1 MYIPNPYFSNVPY
14 IGDLTLDYILMED
27 GYPVLFVC
35 KSNEK
40 YFLCVCRTLIPEQ
53 KWVVSEILFKDLVR
67 LLQCDIDVYDAFS
80 SYKEGRSCIVKWKKD
95 MPEEQYEVY
104 STKILNPKEIPGKGI
119 FLSVDEVGNYLE
131 QIKNR
136 ECIKEE
142 NNVYMES
149 ESEQYVATG
158 VSVAVVS
165 FSKNHY
171 ESDSWKR
178 EGILTTV
185 KYVSF
190 SIEKQVVNSVG
201 FYKKNTDNI
210 IKGSIAPAA

>member
-80 SYKEGRSCIVKWKKD
+80 S
-95 MPEEQYEVY
+95 
-104 STKILNPKEIPGKGI
+104 
-119 FLSVDEVGNYLE
+119 
-131 QIKNR
+131 
-136 ECIKEE
+136 
-142 NNVYMES
+142 
-149 ESEQYVATG
+149 
-158 VSVAVVS
+158 
-165 FSKNHY
+165 
-171 ESDSWKR
+171 
-178 EGILTTV
+178 
-185 KYVSF
+185 
-190 SIEKQVVNSVG
+190 
-201 FYKKNTDNI
+201 
-210 IKGSIAPAA
+210 